1 MIDIGE
7 VEHLVSRAGGTGTEA
22 SANVE
27 NGQVRHRIDFR
38 LSTETNATPL
48 QLLGFDGIALSQ
60 IARLQ
65 TASEP
70 SDALFRSPML
80 TVPAASE

>member
-7 VEHLVSRAGGTGTEA
+7 VERLVLRAGGTETRA
-22 SANVE
+22 SATVE
-27 NGQVRHRIDFR
+27 NGQVRRRIVIR
-38 LSTETNATPL
+38 LSTETDATPL
-48 QLLGFDGIALSQ
+48 QLLGLDGIALSQ

-70 SDALFRSPML
+70 SDALF
-80 TVPAASE
+80 